1 MPIWLE
7 VRPWATASPGFF
19 TITRNNSLTVP
30 LKKCMLYHCI
40 DLHKDTSYDVK
51 VVAVYGKHDVA
62 SDPLTVVTSA
72 DTSLRGTLMD

>member
-1 MPIWLE
+1 
-7 VRPWATASPGFF
+7 
-19 TITRNNSLTVP
+19 
-30 LKKCMLYHCI
+30 MLYHLI

-72 DTSLRGTLMD
+72 ETSLRGTESD